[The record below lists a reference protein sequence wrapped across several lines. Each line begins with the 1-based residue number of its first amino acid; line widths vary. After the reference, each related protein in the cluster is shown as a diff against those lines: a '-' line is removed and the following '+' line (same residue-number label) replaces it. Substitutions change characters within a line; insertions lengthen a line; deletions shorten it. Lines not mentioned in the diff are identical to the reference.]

1 MDARVLPGNRVLIAE
16 STGKAVRER
25 DIATGK
31 VLWEQKF
38 DEEPVNC
45 ERLADGTT
53 WIGTRRNSVVVKRD
67 NTVVASHVVSADTIN
82 SIRRSPRGHV
92 VAITIGNQLVHADAA
107 GKLVRKVEL
116 PKGGN
121 YGDAEILP
129 SGNYLATDQTNG
141 RIVELEPQGGCGPQ
155 DRRAGGV
162 RPGPAAGRRVRD
174 RDRQAGPARGRG
186 RQDDVGDG
194 VRRLRPPGAPAL
206 RLQRGVMS
214 MPDFRPWVAGLLA
227 CATFCL
233 PVRAAVD
240 DATRTFAAAKCKYTL
255 PGPDLEWQT
264 PEQKERI
271 FSAIHESGASITLT
285 AGEVSEGFRLTE
297 KSLANIVGFV
307 EKNSDLKFLGRK
319 RVTVAGVE
327 GYQIDWKR
335 NDGRRSSSR
344 VVCANGRLYHLTG
357 LLAP

>member
-1 MDARVLPGNRVLIAE
+1 MRHVKDEELAGLTDAQLRRVAGDKSPAPPADDKPAARAAFVLAWEKWWRDEGKGIDLAKVAIAPPALGLVLGIEYNTNDVWEAGPDRKRRWTVKGEGPMDARVLPGNRVLIAE

-141 RIVELEPQGGCGPQ
+141 RIVELNPKGDVVRKIDVPAAFGQ
-155 DRRAGGV
+155 DRLPGGGYV
-162 RPGPAAGRRVRD
+162 IATDKQARLVDAAGKTTWEM
-174 RDRQAGPARGRG
+174 AS
-186 RQDDVGDG
+186 DG
-194 VRRLRPPGAPAL
+194 YVRRA
-206 RLQRGVMS
+206 
-214 MPDFRPWVAGLLA
+214 
-227 CATFCL
+227 
-233 PVRAAVD
+233 
-240 DATRTFAAAKCKYTL
+240 
-255 PGPDLEWQT
+255 
-264 PEQKERI
+264 
-271 FSAIHESGASITLT
+271 H
-285 AGEVSEGFRLTE
+285 
-297 KSLANIVGFV
+297 
-307 EKNSDLKFLGRK
+307 
-319 RVTVAGVE
+319 
-327 GYQIDWKR
+327 
-335 NDGRRSSSR
+335 RR
-344 VVCANGRLYHLTG
+344 
-357 LLAP
+357 

>member
-1 MDARVLPGNRVLIAE
+1 
-16 STGKAVRER
+16 
-25 DIATGK
+25 
-31 VLWEQKF
+31 
-38 DEEPVNC
+38 
-45 ERLADGTT
+45 
-53 WIGTRRNSVVVKRD
+53 
-67 NTVVASHVVSADTIN
+67 
-82 SIRRSPRGHV
+82 
-92 VAITIGNQLVHADAA
+92 
-107 GKLVRKVEL
+107 
-116 PKGGN
+116 
-121 YGDAEILP
+121 
-129 SGNYLATDQTNG
+129 
-141 RIVELEPQGGCGPQ
+141 
-155 DRRAGGV
+155 
-162 RPGPAAGRRVRD
+162 
-174 RDRQAGPARGRG
+174 
-186 RQDDVGDG
+186 
-194 VRRLRPPGAPAL
+194 
-206 RLQRGVMS
+206 

-255 PGPDLEWQT
+255 PGPDWEWQT
-264 PEQKERI
+264 PEQKEII

-344 VVCANGRLYHLTG
+344 VVCANGRLYHLTVFSPDDRAPDVIPDCVSAWRGFEFVGSPTVAPNALAAPSRG
-357 LLAP
+357 LTTI